1 MATETENPSMTR
13 PRWNLSRAIARRI
26 RPLRPSA
33 PVQLNETFGKFIW
46 NVTGLHQFYVG
57 AVAIGVTLFNFIPIE
72 LQRRVIDEAVAT
84 KDIRR
89 LAILGFVYLAV
100 LGAYSC
106 LKYVLFIY
114 QGWIAESAIKT
125 ARDQLAP
132 VACKRARQPT
142 EASGQTANVLG
153 NEVDTVG
160 GFVGTSISE
169 FVVNTSMMMSVF
181 AYMIYMEPVIALFSV
196 GAVIPQ
202 FFLAKYL
209 QRSLN
214 TRVERQI
221 GLVRRLGDQAV
232 DRSSRKAAV
241 LHATHRTIRTI
252 FQNRIELYLLKFG
265 LKTLLNIAN
274 SLGSLMVLLAGGY
287 LVITGQTTI
296 GTVMAFVSG
305 FQRLSDP
312 TGDLLDFYR
321 TYSQAKVQ
329 YRMIVEWVAGPNA
342 SQA

>member
-1 MATETENPSMTR
+1 MTR

-329 YRMIVEWVAGPNA
+329 YRMIVEWVAGP
-342 SQA
+342 SGPQA

>member
-1 MATETENPSMTR
+1 M
-13 PRWNLSRAIARRI
+13 ARRI
-26 RPLRPSA
+26 RPLAPA
-33 PVQLNETFGKFIW
+33 VPVQLNETFGKFIW
-46 NVTGLHQFYVG
+46 SVTGLHQFYVG

-72 LQRRVIDEAVAT
+72 LQRRIVDDAVAT
-84 KDIRR
+84 KDFRH
-89 LAILGFVYLAV
+89 LAELGLVYLAV

-114 QGWIAESAIKT
+114 QSWIAESAIKT

-132 VACKRARQPT
+132 IACKRARQPT

-169 FVVNTSMMMSVF
+169 FVVNISMMLSVL
-181 AYMIYMEPVIALFSV
+181 AYMAYMEPVIALFSV
-196 GAVIPQ
+196 AAVIPQ
-202 FFLAKYL
+202 FLLAKYL
-209 QRSLN
+209 QQSLN
-214 TRVERQI
+214 KRVERQI

-232 DRSSRKAAV
+232 DRSSRRAAV

-252 FQNRIELYLLKFG
+252 FQNRMQLYLLKFG
-265 LKTLLNIAN
+265 LKTVLNIAN

-312 TGDLLDFYR
+312 TGDLLEFYR

-329 YRMIVEWVAGPNA
+329 YRMIVEWVAEPSA

>member
-1 MATETENPSMTR
+1 MTARTENSEMTS
-13 PRWNLSRAIARRI
+13 PRWSILKTIARRI
-26 RPLRPSA
+26 RPLAPSA
-33 PVQLNETFGKFIW
+33 SVQLNETFGKFIW
-46 NVTGLHQFYVG
+46 GATGFHQFYVG
-57 AVAIGVTLFNFIPIE
+57 AVAISVTLFNFIPIE

-89 LAILGFVYLAV
+89 LAVLGAVYLAI
-100 LGAYSC
+100 LGAYSS
-106 LKYVLFIY
+106 LKYVLMIY
-114 QGWIAESAIKT
+114 QGWMGESAIKT
-125 ARDQLAP
+125 ARDQLAE
-132 VACKRARQPT
+132 VACKRAKQPT

-181 AYMIYMEPVIALFSV
+181 AYMIYMEPLIAIFSLA
-196 GAVIPQ
+196 AVIPQ
-202 FFLAKYL
+202 FFLARYL
-209 QRSLN
+209 QQSLN
-214 TRVERQI
+214 QRVERQI
-221 GLVRRLGDQAV
+221 GLVRKLGDQAV
-232 DRSSRKAAV
+232 DRSSSKRAM
-241 LHATHRTIRTI
+241 LHATHRTTRTI

-265 LKTLLNIAN
+265 LKSLLNIAN

-296 GTVMAFVSG
+296 GTVMAFISG

-321 TYSQAKVQ
+321 SYSQAKVQ
-329 YRMIVEWVAGPNA
+329 YRMIVDWVAGPDVDTR
-342 SQA
+342 

>member
-1 MATETENPSMTR
+1 MATGTENPSMTR
-13 PRWNLSRAIARRI
+13 PQRSLSRALVRRI
-26 RPLRPSA
+26 KPLAPAA

-46 NVTGLHQFYVG
+46 SVTGLHQVYVG

-84 KDIRR
+84 KDISR
-89 LAILGFVYLAV
+89 LTELGLVYLGV
-100 LGAYSC
+100 LGVYSC

-114 QGWIAESAIKT
+114 QGWIAESAVKT

-132 VACKRARQPT
+132 VAYKRARQPT

-160 GFVGTSISE
+160 GFIGTSISE
-169 FVVNTSMMMSVF
+169 FVVNISMMLSVLV
-181 AYMIYMEPVIALFSV
+181 YMAYMEPVIALFSV
-196 GAVIPQ
+196 AAVIPQ
-202 FFLAKYL
+202 FLLAKYL

-214 TRVERQI
+214 KRVERQI
-221 GLVRRLGDQAV
+221 GLVRRLGDQAG

-241 LHATHRTIRTI
+241 LHAAHRTIRTI
-252 FQNRIELYLLKFG
+252 FQNRIQLYLLKFG

-312 TGDLLDFYR
+312 TGDLLEFYR

-329 YRMIVEWVAGPNA
+329 YRMIVEWVAGSSA